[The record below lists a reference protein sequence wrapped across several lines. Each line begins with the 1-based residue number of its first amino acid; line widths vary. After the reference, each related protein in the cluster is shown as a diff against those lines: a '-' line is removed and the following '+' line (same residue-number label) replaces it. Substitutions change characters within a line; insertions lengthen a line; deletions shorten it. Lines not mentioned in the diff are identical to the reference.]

1 MAWIKKYINV
11 ILLGISIIIYL
22 VFLVVSPIIFT
33 RSNWFGF
40 DFSKTGQIGDTIG
53 GITSPFI
60 GVIAVF
66 ITGLAFYAQYRANQI
81 QINALE
87 QQKKQFEEE
96 QKEYRKETELQKFE
110 TQFYEMLRL
119 HKENVNEIE
128 IETIDGKTIK
138 GRNAFFEM
146 KKDLENLLILSDEDN
161 NSFKMNYNI
170 FFWGFKEDRK
180 PIRYTNVTDEESEA
194 FLVEFIKSMEKKEEP
209 TNLAKYMHDG
219 EIELSDGSGKVSKL
233 RISKLEGHH
242 SYLGHYYRHLFL
254 IVKFV
259 VNQKEDLISEEEKLN
274 YLRIL
279 RAQLSNYEQIMLF
292 YNWLSSYGGDW
303 ESSENQFFTKYKMIH
318 NLWHREMYKDD
329 FIKEKLEE
337 LIVKYKKN
345 GGSGDFF
352 EMGDDIEDTENK

>member
-1 MAWIKKYINV
+1 MVWIKKHINGILIISSIACIVFSV
-11 ILLGISIIIYL
+11 I
-22 VFLVVSPIIFT
+22 SPFIFT

-40 DFSKTGQIGDTIG
+40 DFSKTGEIGDTIG
-53 GITSPFI
+53 GLTSPFI
-60 GVIAVF
+60 GVAAVF
-66 ITGLAFYAQYRANQI
+66 VTGLAFYIQYKAN
-81 QINALE
+81 E
-87 QQKKQFEEE
+87 EVKKQFEF
-96 QKEYRKETELQKFE
+96 QKFE
-110 TQFYEMLRL
+110 SQFYEMLRL

-146 KKDLENLLILSDEDN
+146 KKDLENVFILYDDKLN
-161 NSFKMNYNI
+161 QKKFKEIYKI
-170 FFWGFKEDRK
+170 FFWGYDSYDITPRKAIEANEDDWEK
-180 PIRYTNVTDEESEA
+180 FLNSITDEPSE
-194 FLVEFIKSMEKKEEP
+194 ID
-209 TNLAKYMHDG
+209 KYLEAGDYNFG
-219 EIELSDGSGKVSKL
+219 DTVKL
-233 RISKLEGHH
+233 RIRKLEGHH
-242 SYLGHYYRHLFL
+242 SYLGHYCRHLFL

-352 EMGDDIEDTENK
+352 EMGDVI

>member
-1 MAWIKKYINV
+1 MTWIKKYITINT
-11 ILLGISIIIYL
+11 ILIVLSIICI
-22 VFLVVSPIIFT
+22 VFSIFSPFIFT
-33 RSNWFGF
+33 RSNECGI
-40 DFSKTGQIGDTIG
+40 DFSKTGEIGDTIG
-53 GITSPFI
+53 GLTSPFI
-60 GVIAVF
+60 GVAAVF
-66 ITGLAFYAQYRANQI
+66 VTGLAFYVQYKAN
-81 QINALE
+81 E
-87 QQKKQFEEE
+87 EVKKQFEF
-96 QKEYRKETELQKFE
+96 QKFE
-110 TQFYEMLRL
+110 SQFYEMLRL

-170 FFWGFKEDRK
+170 FFWGFKKDRK

-194 FLVEFIKSMEKKEEP
+194 FLCKFIKSMEKKEEP

-219 EIELSDGSGKVSKL
+219 EIELYDGSGKVSKL

-254 IVKFV
+254 TVKFV

-303 ESSENQFFTKYKMIH
+303 ESNENQFFTKYKMIH

-329 FIKEKLEE
+329 FIKRKLKE
-337 LIVKYKKN
+337 LIDKYKKN

-352 EMGDDIEDTENK
+352 EMKDDI

>member
-1 MAWIKKYINV
+1 MWKIMAWIKKYINV

-146 KKDLENLLILSDEDN
+146 KKDLENVFILYDDKLNQKKIKEIY
-161 NSFKMNYNI
+161 KI
-170 FFWGFKEDRK
+170 FFWGYDSYDITPRKAIEANEDDWEK
-180 PIRYTNVTDEESEA
+180 FLNSITDEPSE
-194 FLVEFIKSMEKKEEP
+194 ID
-209 TNLAKYMHDG
+209 KYLEAGDYNFG
-219 EIELSDGSGKVSKL
+219 DTVKL
-233 RISKLEGHH
+233 RIRKLEGHH

-303 ESSENQFFTKYKMIH
+303 ESNENQFFTKYKMIH

-329 FIKEKLEE
+329 FIKGKLKK
-337 LIVKYKKN
+337 LVGKYKLN
-345 GGSGDFF
+345 GGKGEFF
-352 EMGDDIEDTENK
+352 EIGDDIEDTENK

>member
-1 MAWIKKYINV
+1 MTWIKKYITINT
-11 ILLGISIIIYL
+11 ILIVLSIICI
-22 VFLVVSPIIFT
+22 VFSIFSPFIFT
-33 RSNWFGF
+33 RSNECGI
-40 DFSKTGQIGDTIG
+40 DFSKTGEIGDTIG
-53 GITSPFI
+53 GLTSPFI
-60 GVIAVF
+60 GVAAVF
-66 ITGLAFYAQYRANQI
+66 VTGLAFYIQYKAN
-81 QINALE
+81 E
-87 QQKKQFEEE
+87 EVKKQFEF
-96 QKEYRKETELQKFE
+96 QKFE
-110 TQFYEMLRL
+110 SQFYEMLRL

-233 RISKLEGHH
+233 RIRKLEGHH

-254 IVKFV
+254 TVKFV

-292 YNWLSSYGGDW
+292 YNWLSGYGGDW
-303 ESSENQFFTKYKMIH
+303 ESNENQFFTKYKMIH

-329 FIKEKLEE
+329 FIKGKLKK
-337 LIVKYKKN
+337 LIDKYKKN

-352 EMGDDIEDTENK
+352 EMKDHI

>member
-1 MAWIKKYINV
+1 MAWIKKHING
-11 ILLGISIIIYL
+11 ILIISSIACI
-22 VFLVVSPIIFT
+22 VFSIFSPFIFT
-33 RSNWFGF
+33 KSNECGI

-60 GVIAVF
+60 GVAAVF
-66 ITGLAFYAQYRANQI
+66 VTALAFYAQYRANEI
-81 QINALE
+81 QINALRE
-87 QQKKQFEEE
+87 QKKQFEEE

-146 KKDLENLLILSDEDN
+146 KKDLENLFLFKNLERLEKDE
-161 NSFKMNYNI
+161 KKYRICYHI
-170 FFWGFKEDRK
+170 FFWGLGNNIMKDSNEKDLKEFFKNVDEYTKSTEEENLFHFTED
-180 PIRYTNVTDEESEA
+180 P
-194 FLVEFIKSMEKKEEP
+194 
-209 TNLAKYMHDG
+209 
-219 EIELSDGSGKVSKL
+219 SKL
-233 RISKLEGHH
+233 RIRKLEGHH

-254 IVKFV
+254 TVKFV

-303 ESSENQFFTKYKMIH
+303 ESNENQFFTKYKMIH

-329 FIKEKLEE
+329 FIKGKLEE
-337 LIVKYKKN
+337 LVNKYRDN

-352 EMGDDIEDTENK
+352 EMGDDI

>member
-1 MAWIKKYINV
+1 MAWIKKHINR
-11 ILLGISIIIYL
+11 ILIISSIACIVFSII
-22 VFLVVSPIIFT
+22 SPFIFT
-33 RSNWFGF
+33 RSNEWGV
-40 DFSKTGQIGDTIG
+40 DFSKTGEIGDTIG
-53 GITSPFI
+53 GLTSPFI
-60 GVIAVF
+60 GVAAVF
-66 ITGLAFYAQYRANQI
+66 VTALAFYAQYRANQI
-81 QINALE
+81 QINALRE
-87 QQKKQFEEE
+87 QKKQFEEE

-146 KKDLENLLILSDEDN
+146 KKDLEDMFPMYESRLNG
-161 NSFKMNYNI
+161 NSLRGIYGV
-170 FFWGFKEDRK
+170 FFWGILNKGLVLRDNLFENKSTLHSFINKVEDYLIKEV
-180 PIRYTNVTDEESEA
+180 IS
-194 FLVEFIKSMEKKEEP
+194 P
-209 TNLAKYMHDG
+209 TNMSYLP
-219 EIELSDGSGKVSKL
+219 EIVWGRHKL
-233 RISKLEGHH
+233 KIERLKGHH

-254 IVKFV
+254 TVKFV

-303 ESSENQFFTKYKMIH
+303 ENNENQFFTKYKMIH

-329 FIKEKLEE
+329 FIKGKLEE
-337 LIVKYKKN
+337 LIDKYKKN